1 MNWLKKLLLG
11 PQKLCNHRLNYTE
24 RTWTLEDG
32 TPMARFSC
40 SDCDYRDEGH
50 VHAAED
56 YKKTYTI
63 VKNGKVDFYEVYGIK
78 K

>member
-11 PQKLCNHRLNYTE
+11 PQKLYNHRLNYTE

-40 SDCDYRDEGH
+40 SDCDHRGEGH
-50 VHAAED
+50 VHAIED
-56 YKKTYTI
+56 YKKTYRRLQERKI
-63 VKNGKVDFYEVYGIK
+63 VYTE
-78 K
+78 